1 MVGHTHEAN
10 GGALSVSRLTQ
21 RARLRFPDAEP
32 YKMINEAHGIDGMPV
47 REVLTHQF
55 MDRAIGATVEGR
67 TDTGKNYLEHRMA
80 ERPI

>member
-1 MVGHTHEAN
+1 MVDHTHEAN
-10 GGALSVSRLTQ
+10 GGASRVSRLTQ
-21 RARLRFPDAEP
+21 KARLRFPDAEP
-32 YKMINEAHGIDGMPV
+32 YKMINEAHGIDDMPV

-55 MDRAIGATVEGR
+55 TDRAVGAIVEGC